1 MEITLWYII
10 LSAIF
15 ILILKYFLA
24 NTQKPNNKPP
34 SPPSLPLIG
43 HLHLVKEPLHRNLQA
58 LSEKYGNILQ
68 LQLGFRKVLL
78 VDSPSAVE
86 ECFTRNDI
94 VFATRPF
101 TLATKHF
108 SYDFTTISVAPY
120 GDHWRN
126 LRRLAALEIFSTA
139 RISMFEK
146 VRTKELMI
154 LLSELFRNSKLD
166 GGSTK
171 VDLNSKFTEIVFN
184 VLSMTIAG
192 KRYYGENV
200 VDARKVRFIMREMV
214 EYSGNRNLGDLFPF
228 LQWVDFQG
236 LEKRFASLMAKIDK
250 FIQDLINERREIVF
264 KDKVSGGRSE
274 LSEKTMIDQLLVLQ
288 ENEPEYYTDKLIK
301 GITLVLL
308 VAGADTMSV
317 TMEWAMSLLLNHPDK
332 IKKIKAEIDAHV
344 PEDRLINEQD
354 LPKLN
359 YLQNAITETLRLYPP
374 LPFLIPHEASDDC
387 RVGGYDVSK
396 GTMLLVN
403 LWSIHRNP
411 RLWEDPDKFMPERH
425 EFKEDGLFMMPF
437 GAGRRKCPGGGLST
451 RVIGLTLGALIQ
463 CFEWERVG
471 DELVD
476 MTENTGF
483 SIPKVEPLVAMC
495 KPRDVVTKYSLI
507 VA

>member
-10 LSAIF
+10 LSALF

-24 NTQKPNNKPP
+24 NTQKPNNNPP

-78 VDSPSAVE
+78 IDSPSAVE

-171 VDLNSKFTEIVFN
+171 VDLNSKFTDIVFN

-236 LEKRFASLMAKIDK
+236 
-250 FIQDLINERREIVF
+250 
-264 KDKVSGGRSE
+264 SE

-317 TMEWAMSLLLNHPDK
+317 TMEWAMSLILNHPDK